1 MGSTS
6 FIGDWRG
13 DKAWG
18 VGPGNLLGQAL
29 GGSEGLSWKELG
41 PCVQHTAV
49 LMPPEP
55 VARVLFFVY
64 MMELMLL
71 SPLEG

>member
-13 DKAWG
+13 DKAREC
-18 VGPGNLLGQAL
+18 PGNLLGQAL
-29 GGSEGLSWKELG
+29 GGSEGLFWKELG
-41 PCVQHTAV
+41 PCAQHTAV

-55 VARVLFFVY
+55 VAGVLFFVC
-64 MMELMLL
+64 MMVLMLL